1 MKFRPCID
9 IHNGKVKQI
18 VGGSLK
24 DAGDQ
29 AEENFVSEQDAA
41 FFARLYQN
49 KKLSG
54 GHIILLNPP
63 SSEFYEQTKRQALSA
78 LRAYPGG
85 LQIGGGITP
94 ENAGEY
100 LEAGA
105 SHVIVTSY
113 VFKDGKLH
121 YDRLQEM
128 IRAVSKNRLVLDLS
142 CRKRE
147 GSYYIVTDRWQKYTD
162 VLLNEETLH
171 KLAGFCD
178 EFLVHAVDV
187 EGKANGIEAEVAALL
202 GNSCEIPSTY
212 AGGVHSYED
221 LEKLK
226 LLGKDRVD
234 VTIGSA
240 LDLFGG
246 RMNFETVILLSRTA
260 PDAEIRVRLDM
271 SELDITSAESK
282 ATYKEIQEY
291 VKNKYDLHVTN
302 LYIAQ
307 VKREFGIIEREK
319 YNTGE
324 GKAKVPQVT
333 AEKREAIIDALK
345 YFQMIE

>member
-121 YDRLQEM
+121 YDHLQEM

-226 LLGKDRVD
+226 LLGRNRVD

-246 RMNFETVILLSRTA
+246 RMSFETVVKLSLKKDTPKIEVTME
-260 PDAEIRVRLDM
+260 PDE
-271 SELDITSAESK
+271 ESNYTPEEK
-282 ATYKEIQEY
+282 ATYQKIKDY
-291 VKNKYDLHVTN
+291 VKNKYGVNVHTS
-302 LYIAQ
+302 YIAQ
-307 VKREFGIIEREK
+307 VKRMCGLDMGENYNKSKKKNPEVKQCPQEK
-319 YNTGE
+319 VEYI
-324 GKAKVPQVT
+324 K
-333 AEKREAIIDALK
+333 DALR
-345 YFQMIE
+345 YFKLI

>member
-128 IRAVSKNRLVLDLS
+128 VRAVSKNRLVLDLS

-226 LLGKDRVD
+226 LLGRNRVD

-246 RMNFETVILLSRTA
+246 RMSFETVVKLSLKKDT
-260 PDAEIRVRLDM
+260 PKIEVTM
-271 SELDITSAESK
+271 EPGEESNYTPEEK
-282 ATYKEIQEY
+282 ATYQKIKDY
-291 VKNKYDLHVTN
+291 VKNKYGVNVHTS
-302 LYIAQ
+302 YIAQ
-307 VKREFGIIEREK
+307 VKRMCGLDMGENYNKSKKKNPEVKQCPQEK
-319 YNTGE
+319 VEYI
-324 GKAKVPQVT
+324 K
-333 AEKREAIIDALK
+333 DALR
-345 YFQMIE
+345 YFKLI